1 MGRTLDYE
9 FSYGE
14 GDNRDAAQIP
24 LEFRHGGRTDEHYAM
39 IGTAHVSDGYPMYYD
54 AVNEKGLGMAG
65 LNFAVSAHYAEP
77 QDGKQNIAQFEFIP
91 WVLSQYATIEQARSA
106 IEKINLVGTTFD
118 SRYPAAKMHWIIADK
133 SGAITV
139 ETDRERTENIRQ
151 RPGSSHERAA
161 V

>member
-1 MGRTLDYE
+1 
-9 FSYGE
+9 
-14 GDNRDAAQIP
+14 
-24 LEFRHGGRTDEHYAM
+24 M

-106 IEKINLVGTTFD
+106 IEKN
-118 SRYPAAKMHWIIADK
+118 K
-133 SGAITV
+133 SCRHNVRQPLSCG
-139 ETDRERTENIRQ
+139 ENALDNR
-151 RPGSSHERAA
+151 G
-161 V
+161 